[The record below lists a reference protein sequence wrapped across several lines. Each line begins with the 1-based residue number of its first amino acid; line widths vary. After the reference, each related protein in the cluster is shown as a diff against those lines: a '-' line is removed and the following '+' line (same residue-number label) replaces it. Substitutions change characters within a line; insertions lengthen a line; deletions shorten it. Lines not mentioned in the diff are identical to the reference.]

1 MFQATPTISV
11 AIHLAVFMNKPL
23 LTLSTVSLAASI
35 FVSSFETGGIA
46 GSVVAGYA
54 ADKLVAMVG

>member
-1 MFQATPTISV
+1 MKRAPLTP
-11 AIHLAVFMNKPL
+11 
-23 LTLSTVSLAASI
+23 STVSHAASI

-54 ADKLVAMVG
+54 ADKLVAMVSSPDTLLW